1 VRAAL
6 VAALA
11 LALALATP
19 AAAAGAVSGRVTVA
33 LFGDS
38 TSEGYHLAHPS
49 RDGLAAR
56 LADELVA
63 RGYARGATG
72 LIPAMPQRFAFNA
85 VNRFDAHGA
94 PAGGWLAS
102 GYGWGPGAAGPSGYS
117 AYTISPRATARTRV
131 DGSQLQV
138 LYEAAPFAPPFTVAA
153 GASSWTIDPAAQPA
167 GPASTWLELPAGARS
182 ITVHGP
188 QRPGPLAFD
197 GVVVHRPPAPGR
209 VQVEVQNL
217 AHAGHGPGEDLNP
230 KVVAELR
237 AQAYDVSILFWAPLA
252 EIFDPRPGPIQRSYV
267 SSLLARARLA
277 RESGSCLIVGAYP
290 LPAQRHV
297 VARVRAADRAVA
309 AQAGCTYTSALA
321 HLWHARTAV
330 RRGWVI
336 LDGVHPTARG
346 YRRIAHAL
354 APVLARLTHLG
365 GQTPEVRAPV
375 GTDP

>member
-1 VRAAL
+1 MTGWRHDW
-6 VAALA
+6 
-11 LALALATP
+11 P
-19 AAAAGAVSGRVTVA
+19 
-33 LFGDS
+33 
-38 TSEGYHLAHPS
+38 TSC
-49 RDGLAAR
+49 
-56 LADELVA
+56 VA

-117 AYTISPRATARTRV
+117 AYTVSPRATARTRV
-131 DGSQLQV
+131 DGTQLQV

-153 GASSWTIDPAAQPA
+153 GASSWTIDPATQPA
-167 GPASTWLELPAGARS
+167 WPASTWLELPAGARS
-182 ITVHGP
+182 ITIHGP

-252 EIFDPRPGPIQRSYV
+252 EIFDPRPGPIQSSYV
-267 SSLLARARLA
+267 ELAARPRAARARE
-277 RESGSCLIVGAYP
+277 RQ
-290 LPAQRHV
+290 LPDRRRLSTAGPAPCR
-297 VARVRAADRAVA
+297 RPRAGRRPRGRRA
-309 AQAGCTYTSALA
+309 GRLHITSALA

-354 APVLARLTHLG
+354 APVLARL
-365 GQTPEVRAPV
+365 VRTQ
-375 GTDP
+375 GTVP